1 MSAWSD
7 MMLPKVLLRGLYDK
21 GFYEPMP
28 IQKLVLPAA
37 IKNKANIIGTA
48 QTVRAQR
55 NIKLESSSE
64 ILVMNIFVTKKQTK
78 REAVKRWLSACLS
91 WLSSSTRIGC
101 QRTRAPASRRP
112 VRKRSYWH
120 RHVSSPSRSRT
131 TCRLPASIRRPK

>member
-91 WLSSSTRIGC
+91 
-101 QRTRAPASRRP
+101 
-112 VRKRSYWH
+112 
-120 RHVSSPSRSRT
+120 
-131 TCRLPASIRRPK
+131 